1 MRRTFLCAIL
11 LVPVTASADVAFAA
25 ESLPEAED
33 LRDHTLSALMAKWGK
48 EPDPA
53 VAGEILY
60 RLEDSRVHGG
70 PPSIAKHAKEYELP
84 PGVVQVLVDD
94 FQSFVK
100 FPPAR
105 KPDCV
110 KSWRI
115 GDFVYVEG
123 FTMEE
128 RGLIVRGGPG
138 GVAKSEVWRNEV
150 GRDYLLLV
158 GKNDEEPFIVAKGR
172 ADNLGEMP

>member
-1 MRRTFLCAIL
+1 M
-11 LVPVTASADVAFAA
+11 
-25 ESLPEAED
+25 ED
-33 LRDHTLSALMAKWGK
+33 LREHALSALMVRWEK

-53 VAGEILY
+53 VAAEILA
-60 RLEDSRVHGG
+60 RFEDSWVHGG
-70 PPSIAKHAKEYELP
+70 PPSIAENAKEHRLP
-84 PGVVQVLVDD
+84 PRVVQVLVDD
-94 FQSFVK
+94 FESFVK

-128 RGLIVRGGPG
+128 RSLMFRGGPD
-138 GVAKSEVWRNEV
+138 GVTKSEVWRNEV
-150 GRDYLLLV
+150 GCDYLLLV
-158 GKNDEEPFIVAKGR
+158 GKDEKEPVIVAKGR